1 MKPCSCK
8 NYFIIIVLILVSSL
22 DINSQVPKYRAIDFK
37 KNELSLKGL
46 SGVDKIKALLKLSDF
61 YENYYYKPKGLERAF
76 YYANQALTLSQ
87 SLHSDIYSG
96 KCYLQL
102 SMLYQLSNNNEMIE
116 RYARNAI
123 ALLTK
128 TDQKDDLAE
137 AWVMVWSAKM
147 RFDAPMEEKFVPIR
161 NAAALFKLSGNYKRC
176 SDCYREIGELY
187 YRYKDFPKAM
197 TSLEKAAVLYK
208 AANLED
214 EDFVSTVSLRLNV
227 LYDTEK
233 KNKDIIILKNKALLQ
248 QNELKT
254 ATFLRNSMITFVIL
268 LLVILGLLYK
278 SFKFK
283 KKTNRVLQVQQ
294 EEINKQNTI
303 LQNMLVEKEWL
314 MREIHHRTK
323 NNLHMV
329 VGLLN
334 SQSAYLDNE
343 KALSAIRNSQHRI
356 QSISLIHQKLYGTEN
371 IATINMPN
379 YIKELVSYL
388 RESFLLGQ
396 RIRFEVKVDPIE
408 LHVSQAV
415 PLGLIINE
423 AVTNSIKYAFP
434 DDIKGF
440 INVSLQASDDKYL
453 LTISDN
459 GIGIDIDFNKVK
471 PGSFGMS
478 LIKGLTDDLEGKFS
492 LENNNGTILKIEF
505 IPELPI
511 AKDIDSKIS

>member
-1 MKPCSCK
+1 M
-8 NYFIIIVLILVSSL
+8 
-22 DINSQVPKYRAIDFK
+22 DFK
-37 KNELSLKGL
+37 KKEWSLNGL
-46 SGVDKIKALLKLSDF
+46 RGVDKIKALLELSDM
-61 YENYYYKPKGLERAF
+61 YETYYYMPKGLEKAF
-76 YYANQALTLSQ
+76 YHVNQALNLSQ
-87 SLHSDIYSG
+87 SLHSDIYIG

-102 SMLYQLSNNNEMIE
+102 SMLYQLSNNNAMIE

-123 ALLTK
+123 AMLSK
-128 TDQKDDLAE
+128 TNQKDDLAE

-147 RFDAPMEEKFVPIR
+147 RIDAPMAEKFIPIR
-161 NAAALFKLSGNYKRC
+161 NAAALFKLSGNNKRC

-197 TSLEKAAVLYK
+197 TSLQKAVVLYK

-214 EDFVSTVSLRLNV
+214 DDFVSSVSLRLNV

-254 ATFLRNSMITFVIL
+254 ATFLRNSMITFMIL
-268 LLVILGLLYK
+268 LIIILGLLYK
-278 SFKFK
+278 SYKFK
-283 KKTNRVLQVQQ
+283 KKTNRILEVQQ
-294 EEINKQNTI
+294 EEINQKNTT
-303 LQNMLVEKEWL
+303 LQSMLIEKEWL
-314 MREIHHRTK
+314 VREIHHRTK

-356 QSISLIHQKLYGTEN
+356 HSISLIHQKLYGTES

-379 YIKELVSYL
+379 YIKELVAYL
-388 RESFLLGQ
+388 KESFLLGQ

-434 DDIKGF
+434 DDITGF
-440 INVSLQASDDKYL
+440 IYVSLEASNDKYL

-492 LENNNGTILKIEF
+492 LENNNGTILRIEF
-505 IPELPI
+505 IPELPN
-511 AKDIDSKIS
+511 AKDINSEIS